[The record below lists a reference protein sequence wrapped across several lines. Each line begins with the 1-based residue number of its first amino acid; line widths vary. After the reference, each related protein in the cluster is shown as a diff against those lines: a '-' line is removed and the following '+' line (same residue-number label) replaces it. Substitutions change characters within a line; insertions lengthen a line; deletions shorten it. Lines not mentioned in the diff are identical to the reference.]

1 MAIRPIAALTN
12 RKLNET
18 THMIILL
25 YGFGVLLAG
34 ASVITVY
41 AALTAKDGYE
51 DETGFHLLRTAHEA
65 ADGSD
70 KKSVGS
76 DLPPFAPAS

>member
-1 MAIRPIAALTN
+1 
-12 RKLNET
+12 
-18 THMIILL
+18 MIILL

-41 AALTAKDGYE
+41 AALTAQDGYE
-51 DETGFHLLRTAHEA
+51 DETGFHLLGKADVA
-65 ADGSD
+65 ADGPD

-76 DLPPFAPAS
+76 NLPPFAPAS